1 MSIKSKVFAA
11 AATLTLVGGVGS
23 VAALSAGAATP
34 SCGNH
39 CIDIFSR
46 EFGTHDH
53 PNFVVDTLRQGAK
66 VGQPVILFRTS
77 NTDPAEDFTPAFQ
90 GLTSEFNAAGLVS
103 NAVALHYGCAGQFGA
118 NSCTI
123 GVDDPAF
130 EIEYAPYGVDSGL
143 CMGVA
148 ATASQNE
155 GVTLQPCGVS
165 SKTVWILDLNDSP
178 STINHDYVPLING
191 SDTNFS
197 HPPQGSVVR
206 SGAGSPRG
214 GGPAPLSCLR
224 PVCRILFP
232 VRRVRTVIRELR
244 WTLRHET

>member
-34 SCGNH
+34 SCGH
-39 CIDIFSR
+39 DCIDIFSR

-103 NAVALHYGCAGQFGA
+103 NAVALHYGCAGQFA
-118 NSCTI
+118 
-123 GVDDPAF
+123 
-130 EIEYAPYGVDSGL
+130 
-143 CMGVA
+143 
-148 ATASQNE
+148 
-155 GVTLQPCGVS
+155 
-165 SKTVWILDLNDSP
+165 
-178 STINHDYVPLING
+178 
-191 SDTNFS
+191 
-197 HPPQGSVVR
+197 
-206 SGAGSPRG
+206 
-214 GGPAPLSCLR
+214 
-224 PVCRILFP
+224 
-232 VRRVRTVIRELR
+232 
-244 WTLRHET
+244 